1 MRSAPLRARPRL
13 VVLSAPTKAEQTAE
27 NEALAAAAAAGIH
40 RLPITTPFKVGDIN
54 TYLVEGDPLT
64 LVDCGPN
71 SGTGLDELELG
82 LAALGYAFS
91 DLDLIVVTHQHQDHF
106 GLASAIARR
115 SEADV
120 ACLDL
125 LAPVLRGWEQHS
137 RADDRYA
144 VELMARHGVDASAT
158 TALESIGDV
167 IRGYAAPSR
176 VDRELRDGQQLQM
189 GAREF
194 DILYRPGHS
203 PSDTIFFDP
212 DSQITLCGDHLLSKI
227 SSNAIIC
234 RPLHR
239 DWDGRRPK
247 PLLEYRSSMLATRA
261 LDIEI
266 ALGGHGGPVID
277 HRALIDKRVKGQ
289 DRRASK
295 LLDLL
300 ADGPLSGHALA
311 NAMFGEIAVTQA
323 YLSLS
328 EILGHLD
335 LLIADGLIE
344 EDDSGETIVFAQVP

>member
-1 MRSAPLRARPRL
+1 M
-13 VVLSAPTKAEQTAE
+13 SAPTQAEQTAE
-27 NEALAAAAAAGIH
+27 SEALSAAAKAGIH
-40 RLPITTPFKVGDIN
+40 RLPIATPFNVGAIN
-54 TYLVEGDPLT
+54 TYLVEGNPLT

-82 LAALGYAFS
+82 LSGLGYAFG

-106 GLASAIARR
+106 GLAGAIARR

-144 VELMARHGVDASAT
+144 VELMTRHGVDPSAT

-176 VDRELRDGQQLQM
+176 VDLELEDGQQLQM

-194 DILYRPGHS
+194 DVLYRPGHS
-203 PSDTIFFDP
+203 PSDTIFFDS
-212 DSQITLCGDHLLSKI
+212 DSQIALCGDHLLSKI

-234 RPLHR
+234 RPLNR

-247 PLLEYRSSMLATRA
+247 PLLEYRSSLFATRA

-266 ALGGHGGPVID
+266 ALGGHGAPVTD
-277 HRALIDKRVKGQ
+277 HRALIDRRIEGQ
-289 DRRASK
+289 DRRASA
-295 LLDLL
+295 LLELL
-300 ADGPLSGHALA
+300 ADGPRSGHALA
-311 NAMFGEIAVTQA
+311 TAMFGEIAVTQA
-323 YLSLS
+323 YLTLS

-335 LLIADGLIE
+335 LLIADGLVE
-344 EDDSGETIVFAQVP
+344 EDDSSETIVFGRVR

>member
-1 MRSAPLRARPRL
+1 MPG
-13 VVLSAPTKAEQTAE
+13 PTQAEQTAAS
-27 NEALAAAAAAGIH
+27 EALVAAAEAGIH
-40 RLPITTPFKVGDIN
+40 RLPIATPFKVGDIN

-71 SGTGLDELELG
+71 SGTGLDELEAG
-82 LAALGYAFS
+82 LAALGYAFG

-106 GLASAIARR
+106 GLAGAIARR

-144 VELMARHGVDASAT
+144 VELMTRHGVDPSAT
-158 TALESIGDV
+158 IALESIGDV
-167 IRGYAAPSR
+167 IRGYAAPTR
-176 VDRELRDGQQLQM
+176 VDLELQDGQQLGM

-194 DILYRPGHS
+194 DVLYRPGHS
-203 PSDTIFFDP
+203 PSDTIFFDH
-212 DSQITLCGDHLLSKI
+212 DSRIGLCGDHLLSKI

-234 RPLHR
+234 RPLNR
-239 DWDGRRPK
+239 DWNGRRPK
-247 PLLEYRSSMLATRA
+247 PLLEYRGSMLATRE

-266 ALGGHGGPVID
+266 ALGGHGPPVTD
-277 HRALIDKRVKGQ
+277 HRVLIDKRIRGQ
-289 DRRASK
+289 DRRATK

-300 ADGPLSGHALA
+300 AEGPLSGHALA

-335 LLIADGLIE
+335 LLIADGTVE
-344 EDDSGETIVFAQVP
+344 EDDSGETIVFRQV